1 MVLKKQEKLHN
12 SQRDKNYRHYCL
24 FFYYQREKYKI
35 KLTKLFACIKI
46 KINSLKGDMTMPE
59 LNELMYK
66 RCKSLL
72 LEQENFIDYY
82 FMLMEKRAELIKTQK
97 KLIDEGYK
105 LWQKRLKVLG
115 QKNVAKTDAEKD
127 ALGNEIKS
135 LQDDYAEVA
144 NKKKGVEEELKSCNL
159 CITKV
164 LEDRDKI
171 KEKVADLISEFDAI
185 KENAEEIAPAK
196 EKATKDEKTK

>member
-1 MVLKKQEKLHN
+1 
-12 SQRDKNYRHYCL
+12 
-24 FFYYQREKYKI
+24 
-35 KLTKLFACIKI
+35 
-46 KINSLKGDMTMPE
+46 MPE